1 MVSLVYVTVI
11 IDVFLICCEMFH
23 PQSFCEN
30 STKPAFSLIC
40 SEVEVWLNNERLI
53 PPMPM
58 PASLATLPSV
68 VMQEFCALFLH
79 TTFHKKWQWQ
89 GLRGQNVLKYGWT
102 RQILHMTHHQL
113 TSFSL
118 VKRYFFAC
126 HIGFSWFPNCISHI
140 DESTKS
146 YQTSVVCFN
155 GVALDCSFESS
166 KAQSPSRGE

>member
-1 MVSLVYVTVI
+1 MVFNLLWNWGIFFNLQWSWG
-11 IDVFLICCEMFH
+11 LIE
-23 PQSFCEN
+23 QWEVA
-30 STKPAFSLIC
+30 STNANACLP
-40 SEVEVWLNNERLI
+40 
-53 PPMPM
+53 
-58 PASLATLPSV
+58 TLPSV

-126 HIGFSWFPNCISHI
+126 HIGFSWLPNCISHI